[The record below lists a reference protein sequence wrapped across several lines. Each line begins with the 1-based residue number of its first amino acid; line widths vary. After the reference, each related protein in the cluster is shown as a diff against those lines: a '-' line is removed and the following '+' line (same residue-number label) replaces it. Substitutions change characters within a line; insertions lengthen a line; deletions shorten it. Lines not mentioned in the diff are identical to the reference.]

1 LLRQVLIESTVLAC
15 CGAALGIVLASA
27 GTHFLSRIEGAAIP
41 LLRDVRLDGTALLV
55 TLTMAVGTGILFGV
69 APALQLSAT
78 SPNSAMKEGSR
89 GSTEGGGRRWLRPS
103 FLVGEVALVCVLL
116 TGAGLLL
123 RSLVRV
129 LDVQLGFATEN
140 VVTLRVD
147 PGPGYPTTS
156 LKNTYFDRV
165 LDRVRSIPGVESAG
179 LTDALPLGDNFGWR
193 TWAAWP
199 GRRIVGDREPRSP
212 LVRMVDEQ
220 YFGTMRVPLRRGRV
234 FTRADNDRSEA
245 VLIVNEALAKSFWPE
260 EDPIGKVLVTNDTE
274 RHVVGVV
281 GGVRYFGLEQDS
293 GPEMYLPIRQTGDF
307 QVVDLVVKTAIA
319 PENVAPDIRMAL
331 KQVDPNLPV
340 TQFRTM
346 RELVDNSV
354 FPRRSVVLILTGFAG
369 FGLVLASLG
378 IYAVISYSVSQR
390 KQEIGIRMAL
400 GASPTHLQVGI
411 LKQTLWLTVLGVLI
425 GIPAAWMAARAIQ
438 GLLFGVKMSDPLTY
452 AAVLTI
458 LSAVA
463 VAAGYLPA
471 KRAASLNPLDALRS
485 E

>member
-1 LLRQVLIESTVLAC
+1 
-15 CGAALGIVLASA
+15 
-27 GTHFLSRIEGAAIP
+27 
-41 LLRDVRLDGTALLV
+41 
-55 TLTMAVGTGILFGV
+55 
-69 APALQLSAT
+69 
-78 SPNSAMKEGSR
+78 
-89 GSTEGGGRRWLRPS
+89 
-103 FLVGEVALVCVLL
+103 
-116 TGAGLLL
+116 
-123 RSLVRV
+123 
-129 LDVQLGFATEN
+129 
-140 VVTLRVD
+140 
-147 PGPGYPTTS
+147 
-156 LKNTYFDRV
+156 
-165 LDRVRSIPGVESAG
+165 
-179 LTDALPLGDNFGWR
+179 
-193 TWAAWP
+193 
-199 GRRIVGDREPRSP
+199 
-212 LVRMVDEQ
+212 
-220 YFGTMRVPLRRGRV
+220 
-234 FTRADNDRSEA
+234 
-245 VLIVNEALAKSFWPE
+245 
-260 EDPIGKVLVTNDTE
+260 
-274 RHVVGVV
+274 
-281 GGVRYFGLEQDS
+281 
-293 GPEMYLPIRQTGDF
+293 
-307 QVVDLVVKTAIA
+307 
-319 PENVAPDIRMAL
+319 MAL